1 MSEDPRPGEDGAPQ
15 AAPAKAATPSRRA
28 HHRSSARLAAVQA
41 LFQVAE
47 RGLDAQAVVD
57 EFRSHRLSDAD
68 VEEGQPDLGNA
79 DKRHFAAIVL
89 GASIRAA
96 EIDALIDAVL
106 PDSWPRHRLDPVVRA
121 ILRAGCF
128 ELLARDDV
136 PTRSVVDE
144 YVSLARAFLGGGG
157 DLGFVNANL
166 DALARRVRPRDFA
179 PGHADA
185 APG

>member
-1 MSEDPRPGEDGAPQ
+1 MSDEPGSTGDE
-15 AAPAKAATPSRRA
+15 AAPAAAPRRA

-47 RGLDAQAVVD
+47 RGIDAQAVVD

-68 VEEGQPDLGNA
+68 VGEGQPDLSNA
-79 DKRHFAAIVL
+79 DRRHFAAIVL

-106 PDSWPRHRLDPVVRA
+106 PSDWPRHRLDPVVRA
-121 ILRAGCF
+121 ILRAACF

-136 PTRSVVDE
+136 PSRAVLDE
-144 YVSLARAFLGGGG
+144 YVALARAFSGDA

-166 DALARRVRPRDFA
+166 DALARRVRPQDFA

-185 APG
+185 ASG

>member
-1 MSEDPRPGEDGAPQ
+1 MSDEPQPVDQ
-15 AAPAKAATPSRRA
+15 AAQPEARPRHAR
-28 HHRSSARLAAVQA
+28 HRSSARLAAVQA
-41 LFQVAE
+41 LFQAAE
-47 RGLDAQAVVD
+47 RGLDAQSVVD
-57 EFRSHRLSDAD
+57 EFRSHRLSAAD
-68 VEEGQPDLGNA
+68 VEEGQPDLSNA
-79 DKRHFAAIVL
+79 DSRHFTAIVL

-106 PDSWPRHRLDPVVRA
+106 PAGWPRHRIDPVVRA

-136 PTRSVVDE
+136 PARVVVDE
-144 YVSLARAFLGGGG
+144 YVSLARAFFEGG

-166 DALARRVRPRDFA
+166 DALARRVRPQDFA
-179 PGHADA
+179 AGHADA

>member
-1 MSEDPRPGEDGAPQ
+1 MSDDPRPGEDGAPQ
-15 AAPAKAATPSRRA
+15 AEPAKAAAPRRA

-47 RGLDAQAVVD
+47 RGLDAQSVVD

-68 VEEGQPDLGNA
+68 VEEGQPDLSNT

-144 YVSLARAFLGGGG
+144 YVSLSRAFFGGG

-166 DALARRVRPRDFA
+166 DALARRIRPQDFA
-179 PGHADA
+179 SGHADA
-185 APG
+185 ASG